1 MHSLWTRFE
10 VWLAEHWPE
19 GLASLNAPATD
30 EQIARLQEAL
40 GLTLPDDYVA
50 CLKIHNGQAANV
62 GGIFEGSEF
71 LSTDEIL
78 AQWTIWKDLLD
89 GGDFIGIKSDP
100 SNGVR
105 DDWWNVSWIPFTYNG
120 SGDHLCLDLA
130 PHACGSSGQVI
141 TMWHDSSERELLA
154 PNFRSWFNSYLK
166 RVFSGDVV
174 YSDEYGG
181 LINSEDA

>member
-30 EQIARLQEAL
+30 EQIVRLQEAL

-50 CLKIHNGQAANV
+50 CLKIHNGQAADV
-62 GGIFEGSEF
+62 GGMFEGSEF

-89 GGDFIGIKSDP
+89 SGDFIGIKSDP

-105 DDWWNVSWIPFTYNG
+105 DDWWNASWIPFTYNG

-130 PHACGSSGQVI
+130 PHVCGSSGQVI